1 MPDETVTIR
10 YEADTTRYAAGARR
24 VSQDLDKIA
33 AKAARAEA
41 AATRA
46 TRSERRRGLAG
57 AARIGGL
64 GGISDLVGGAGANAA
79 VSGGLIAA
87 YGVKSMVDAAREAD
101 PEMAKLG
108 KTIADSVGPSARVNE
123 TLIRL
128 GNALSTL
135 ASLLKNVF
143 GTVLSAIITTLTA
156 AAGTLASVWGAIA
169 QKIGLKQFGSR
180 LSGAGEDLLGQ
191 AYNDVTGGSGRG
203 GVVEME
209 KKLEEAK
216 KRRKERDEAARAA
229 ARGSSGGRS
238 NEGFQ
243 GSAGL
248 YVTSGAA
255 MMANQTLA
263 IQRSM
268 LRELQSLTRA
278 TDRVRD
284 TIRDTAYT
292 S

>member
-1 MPDETVTIR
+1 MPDETVTVR
-10 YEADTTRYAAGARR
+10 YEADTTRFAEGSRR
-24 VSQDLDKIA
+24 VSRELDKIA

-41 AATRA
+41 AASRA
-46 TRSERRRGLAG
+46 TRAERRRGIAG

-64 GGISDLVGGAGANAA
+64 GGVSDFIGGAGSNAA

-87 YGVKSMVDAAREAD
+87 YGVKAMVDAAREAD

-108 KTIADSVGPSARVNE
+108 DSIAKTVGPTARVNE

-128 GNALSTL
+128 GNAMSTL
-135 ASLLKNVF
+135 ANILKNVF
-143 GTVLSAIITTLTA
+143 GTVLSGIITTLTA
-156 AAGTLASVWGAIA
+156 AAGTIASAWGRVA
-169 QKIGLKQFGSR
+169 QFVGLKKFGTR

-191 AYNDVTGGSGRG
+191 AYADVTGGSGRG
-203 GVVEME
+203 GVLDME

-216 KRRKERDEAARAA
+216 ERRKARDRAAREAARGQ
-229 ARGSSGGRS
+229 GSTRLG
-238 NEGFQ
+238 EGFH

-248 YVTSGAA
+248 YVNSGAA
-255 MMANQTLA
+255 MMANQSLT

>member
-46 TRSERRRGLAG
+46 TRAERRRGLAG
-57 AARIGGL
+57 AARVGGF
-64 GGISDLVGGAGANAA
+64 GGVSDFVGGAGSSAA

-87 YGVKSMVDAAREAD
+87 YGVKAMVDAAREAD

-108 KTIADSVGPSARVNE
+108 KSIADTVGPSARVNE

-135 ASLLKNVF
+135 AALLKNVF
-143 GTVLSAIITTLTA
+143 GTVLSGIITTLTA

-169 QKIGLKQFGSR
+169 QKLGLKSFGSK

-209 KKLEEAK
+209 KKLEDAK
-216 KRRKERDEAARAA
+216 KRRKERDDAARSA
-229 ARGSSGGRS
+229 ARGQGS
-238 NEGFQ
+238 NRINDGFQ

>member
-24 VSQDLDKIA
+24 VSQDLDKLA

-41 AATRA
+41 AAARA
-46 TRSERRRGLAG
+46 TRSERRRAIAG
-57 AARIGGL
+57 AARVGGL
-64 GGISDLVGGAGANAA
+64 GGISDFVGGAGSNVA

-87 YGVKSMVDAAREAD
+87 YGVKAMVDAAREAD

-108 KTIADSVGPSARVNE
+108 DTIAKTVGPTARVNE

-128 GNALSTL
+128 GNAMSTL
-135 ASLLKNVF
+135 ANIAKNVF
-143 GTVLSAIITTLTA
+143 GTVLSGIITTLTA
-156 AAGTLASVWGAIA
+156 AAGTLASVWGRVA
-169 QKIGLKQFGSR
+169 QFVGLKRFGTR

-191 AYNDVTGGSGRG
+191 AYADITGGSGRG
-203 GVVEME
+203 GVLEME

-216 KRRKERDEAARAA
+216 ERRKARDKAAKEAANGQ
-229 ARGSSGGRS
+229 GSTRI
-238 NEGFQ
+238 NDGFQ

-255 MMANQTLA
+255 MMATQSLA

>member
-1 MPDETVTIR
+1 
-10 YEADTTRYAAGARR
+10 
-24 VSQDLDKIA
+24 VSDF
-33 AKAARAEA
+33 
-41 AATRA
+41 
-46 TRSERRRGLAG
+46 
-57 AARIGGL
+57 
-64 GGISDLVGGAGANAA
+64 VGGAGSNAA

-87 YGVKSMVDAAREAD
+87 YGVKMMVDAAREAD

-108 KTIADSVGPSARVNE
+108 KSIADTVGPSARVNE

-128 GNALSTL
+128 GNAMSTL
-135 ASLLKNVF
+135 AALLKNVF
-143 GTVLSAIITTLTA
+143 GTVLSGIITTLTA
-156 AAGTLASVWGAIA
+156 AAGTLASVWGTVF
-169 QKIGLKQFGSR
+169 QKIPGMNKFGSR
-180 LSGAGEDLLGQ
+180 LSEAGSDLLGQ

-203 GVVEME
+203 GVLEME

-216 KRRKERDEAARAA
+216 KRRQERDRAARAA
-229 ARGSSGGRS
+229 SRS
-238 NEGFQ
+238 NGSNNIGDGFQ

-255 MMANQTLA
+255 MMATQSLA

>member
-24 VSQDLDKIA
+24 VSQDLDKLA

-57 AARIGGL
+57 AARIGGF
-64 GGISDLVGGAGANAA
+64 GGVSDFVGGAGSSAA
-79 VSGGLIAA
+79 VSGGLIAG
-87 YGVKSMVDAAREAD
+87 YGVKMMVDAAREAD

-108 KTIADSVGPSARVNE
+108 KTIADTVGPSARVNE

-128 GNALSTL
+128 GNAMSTL
-135 ASLLKNVF
+135 AALMKNVF
-143 GTVLSAIITTLTA
+143 GTVLSGIITTLTA
-156 AAGTLASVWGAIA
+156 AAGTLATVWGSVA
-169 QKIGLKQFGSR
+169 QMFGFKKFGSK

-191 AYNDVTGGSGRG
+191 AYNDITGGSGRG

-216 KRRKERDEAARAA
+216 ERRKKRDQAAREAARSH
-229 ARGSSGGRS
+229 GSTNLG
-238 NEGFQ
+238 EGFQ

-255 MMANQTLA
+255 MMATQSLA